1 MLEKDLVALKKD
13 LTQFSNEY
21 GHRQED
27 DMRRAIKKVIDRLA
41 FYIDTEG

>member
-1 MLEKDLVALKKD
+1 VLEKDLVALKKD

-21 GHRQED
+21 GYRQED